1 MGGML
6 SLVLS
11 YILFNEYKVKVEE
24 REFYLK
30 RKKWLEKNNMLDEI
44 DLMKKEDKKI
54 TPIPYP
60 QSLISKLQLV

>member
-11 YILFNEYKVKVEE
+11 YVLFNEYKVKAEE
-24 REFYLK
+24 REFNLK
-30 RKKWLEKNNMLDEI
+30 RKKWLEENNMLDEI

-54 TPIPYP
+54 TPIPN
-60 QSLISKLQLV
+60 L

>member
-11 YILFNEYKVKVEE
+11 YVLFIEYKAKVEE
-24 REFYLK
+24 KEFNLK
-30 RKKWLEKNNMLDEI
+30 REKWLEDNNMLDEI

-54 TPIPYP
+54 I
-60 QSLISKLQLV
+60 

>member
-11 YILFNEYKVKVEE
+11 YVMFNEYKVKAEE
-24 REFYLK
+24 REFNLK
-30 RKKWLEKNNMLDEI
+30 RKKWLEENNMLDEI

-54 TPIPYP
+54 I
-60 QSLISKLQLV
+60 